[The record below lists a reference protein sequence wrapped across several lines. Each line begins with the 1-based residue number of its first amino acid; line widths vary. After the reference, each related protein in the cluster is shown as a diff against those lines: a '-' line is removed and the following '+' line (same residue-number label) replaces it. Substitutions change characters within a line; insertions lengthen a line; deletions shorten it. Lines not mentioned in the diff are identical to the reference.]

1 MLGTL
6 NRKSLSALL
15 TWLALA
21 SPTVA
26 QGKQELDFAVKVKE
40 WGYSIRPIKNW
51 TSIPAKQDEK
61 FVSGHWKPNLDQAR
75 QRGDYDFLQSASLCE
90 LSIIRI
96 APKVTST
103 PGNTP
108 APEPSEQEKELRKSG
123 LLDKL
128 EKRTKPKS
136 LEDWIEGTYEG
147 ASKRWVRKPLKGS
160 KMPGDIV
167 EFGVGAQAVTI
178 GLFTFE
184 GIEWGVVYTSFEEDY
199 RKNWQDIYTKSIA
212 SFEITETP
220 NVDLAANQRKDP
232 SKLKGDAKR
241 EALKASI
248 AGNPGWYAIDKPHY
262 VFLSNSDNRAYIES
276 LAKEIEM
283 VREKV
288 YSKIFPPKN
297 TEESISP
304 VRVLDKQSE
313 YHQYGGPSG
322 SAGYFSPANGELV
335 LFTKFEDVT
344 KANSQAFCRSVMYH
358 EAFHQYVHYAIGD
371 VSPHSWFNEGHG
383 DYFAGMVVNGGSIQ
397 FNPFSWRVKFLKQHI
412 REKRDLIPLRSLLRF
427 PQREYYTNA
436 GLKYSEGWAI
446 IYYLRNVSKNK
457 RHQQILDIYFK
468 HLSENIEAFRK
479 KEKEKKGGDEGKPEP
494 VPGIPGIEIFNFEDQ
509 QKVEKIL
516 SEAVDKAI
524 EGVDLEALDKEFR
537 AWVEKL

>member
-1 MLGTL
+1 MT
-6 NRKSLSALL
+6 SLVLAASSA
-15 TWLALA
+15 
-21 SPTVA
+21 A
-26 QGKQELDFAVKVKE
+26 QNKLELDFAVKVKE
-40 WGYSIRPIKNW
+40 WGYSIRPIKGW

-75 QRGDYDFLQSASLCE
+75 QRGDYDRLQSGQLSE
-90 LSIIRI
+90 LTIIRI

-103 PGNTP
+103 PGG
-108 APEPSEQEKELRKSG
+108 AKEPEPGPKDSNLKDSALFKSLQLRNN
-123 LLDKL
+123 
-128 EKRTKPKS
+128 PKS

-147 ASKRWVRKPLKGS
+147 AAKRWARKPLKGS
-160 KMPGDIV
+160 KMPGDLV
-167 EFGVGAQAVTI
+167 EFGVGAQAITI
-178 GLFTFE
+178 GIFKYE
-184 GIEWGVVYTSFEEDY
+184 NVEWGVVYSAFEEDY
-199 RKNWQDIYTKSIA
+199 RKTWQDIYTKSIA
-212 SFEITETP
+212 TFEVTENP
-220 NVDLAANQRKDP
+220 NVDLAAAQRRDP
-232 SKLKGDAKR
+232 NKLKGSEKR

-262 VFLSNSDNRAYIES
+262 VFLSNSDNRAYIEG

-313 YHQYGGPSG
+313 YYQYGGPQG
-322 SAGYFSPANGELV
+322 SAGYFSPDSGELV

-344 KANSQAFCRSVMYH
+344 KANSQAYCRSVMYH

-383 DYFAGMVVNGGSIQ
+383 DYFAGMVVNGPSIQ
-397 FNPFSWRVKFLKQHI
+397 FKEFNWRVKFLKQHI
-412 REKRDLIPLRSLLRF
+412 REKRDLIPLRSLMRF

-436 GLKYSEGWAI
+436 GLKYSEGWAL
-446 IYYLRNVSKNK
+446 IYFLRNVTNNK

-468 HLSENIEAFRK
+468 HLSENIEAFRQKK
-479 KEKEKKGGDEGKPEP
+479 KEKKDGEDGKPEP
-494 VPGIPGIEIFNFEDQ
+494 VPGIPGLKIINFEDQ
-509 QKVEKIL
+509 AKVEKIL